1 MKKLVKLLTQIRNTL
16 PYVISALGIVS
27 FFSYDV
33 TSMLIEEADKA
44 EWWKVRM
51 IVVNS
56 GYVLLALVPKFFTRD
71 LKLNLLLNVGI
82 FIFVSDLIGRL
93 MGDTDRDIYDWI
105 WTLITISFCYYEY
118 RKRRLRT

>member
-1 MKKLVKLLTQIRNTL
+1 
-16 PYVISALGIVS
+16 
-27 FFSYDV
+27 
-33 TSMLIEEADKA
+33 MLIEEADKA

>member
-1 MKKLVKLLTQIRNTL
+1 
-16 PYVISALGIVS
+16 
-27 FFSYDV
+27 
-33 TSMLIEEADKA
+33 MLIEEADKA

-105 WTLITISFCYYEY
+105 WTLITILFCVYEY
-118 RKRRLRT
+118 RKRRLHT